1 MYLNNLKETQVKGWC
16 IFDNIQSITF
26 TQNNETLKF
35 PKDEWIYR
43 VLGKIDKTH
52 KSNAYVQTKVK
63 PKRFNF
69 KKNKPHSNNLPHILP
84 TVCM

>member
-26 TQNNETLKF
+26 TQNNETLRL

-52 KSNAYVQTKVK
+52 KSNVYVQTKVK
-63 PKRFNF
+63 PKRFNL
-69 KKNKPHSNNLPHILP
+69 KKTKPHSNN
-84 TVCM
+84 